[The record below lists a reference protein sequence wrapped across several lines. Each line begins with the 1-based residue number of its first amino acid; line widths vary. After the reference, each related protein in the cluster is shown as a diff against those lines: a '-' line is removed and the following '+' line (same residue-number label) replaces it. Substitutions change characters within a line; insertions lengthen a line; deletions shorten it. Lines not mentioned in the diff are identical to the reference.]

1 MDEQRATEVLTS
13 FYDSFYPS
21 LLRYAAHITGSVEVA
36 QDIVQEAF
44 MRLYRTLR
52 EGEAIRNL
60 KAWTFTVVR
69 HESGAW
75 LRQRNV
81 ERLTHEGLEALD
93 DLPMGCWTDPAA
105 GLETD
110 DVARLLTKREQEV
123 LLLRMEG
130 LKYREIGEELGL
142 TIQSVSTLLSR
153 ALRKLQGVLGTK
165 PREGTPSS
173 HVEEPARQTLQ

>member
-21 LLRYAAHITGSVEVA
+21 LLRYAAHITGSVDVA

-44 MRLYRTLR
+44 TRLYRALR
-52 EGEAIRNL
+52 EGQAIQNL

-75 LRQRNV
+75 LRQRSV
-81 ERLTHEGLEALD
+81 ERLTHEDLEVLD
-93 DLPMGCWTDPAA
+93 DLPMGSWTGPVA
-105 GLETD
+105 GFETD
-110 DVARLLTKREQEV
+110 EVTRLLTKREQEV

-130 LKYREIGEELGL
+130 LKYREIGGELGL